1 MMRRSL
7 SAVSSSTELEA
18 VFASTPSFFRRSMTS
33 WLVSFRS
40 RASVKT
46 LTFPIRRILPG
57 ALGGPLYCR
66 GRLWRFGL
74 RRRRLSRGVRARDLL
89 PGLRL
94 LRRRRLRVG
103 LVGLLLLGCG
113 PLRLLG

>member
-46 LTFPIRRILPG
+46 LTFPIRRILLCP
-57 ALGGPLYCR
+57 LGTPPWRRGCLGSFRLNR
-66 GRLWRFGL
+66 GRGRGCRAGL
-74 RRRRLSRGVRARDLL
+74 GFRGGRLRRDLL
-89 PGLRL
+89 GLRPLGRDALGL
-94 LRRRRLRVG
+94 LGSVVG
-103 LVGLLLLGCG
+103 L
-113 PLRLLG
+113 PL